1 MKVTITFPDGKRRTY
16 DVEVRRG
23 MKVEDL
29 ARQVVDQMYD
39 EARKRI
45 TIKNPERWKDAHLR
59 WVLAK
64 VYTALLEKL
73 DMPGR

>member
-1 MKVTITFPDGKRRTY
+1 
-16 DVEVRRG
+16 

-73 DMPGR
+73 DVPGR